1 MIIGII
7 NGIRIVIIINPH
19 LSIYYHCITCPKLS
33 FVVKEF
39 ERGISFA
46 AFVIV
51 ITAVIFCIGFGFP
64 FIVVAS
70 CCVPNLLAVNPAGNE
85 DVFTNVP
92 LEVYTFITAF
102 IV

>member
-1 MIIGII
+1 MRLK
-7 NGIRIVIIINPH
+7 NNKSTS
-19 LSIYYHCITCPKLS
+19 SIYYHCKICPKLS
-33 FVVKEF
+33 FTVEEF

-51 ITAVIFCIGFGFP
+51 ITAVIFCIVFGFP

>member
-51 ITAVIFCIGFGFP
+51 ITVVIFCIGFP

-70 CCVPNLLAVNPAGNE
+70 CCVPKLLAVNPAGNE

>member
-1 MIIGII
+1 MRLKY
-7 NGIRIVIIINPH
+7 NQ
-19 LSIYYHCITCPKLS
+19 SISSVYYHCIICPKLS
-33 FVVKEF
+33 FIVEEF

-51 ITAVIFCIGFGFP
+51 VTAVIFCIVFP

-70 CCVPNLLAVNPAGNE
+70 CCVPNLAAVNPAGNE
-85 DVFTNVP
+85 DVFINVP
-92 LEVYTFITAF
+92 LRVYTFITAF

>member
-1 MIIGII
+1 MRLK
-7 NGIRIVIIINPH
+7 NNKFTS
-19 LSIYYHCITCPKLS
+19 SIYYDCKICPKLS
-33 FVVKEF
+33 FTVEEF

-51 ITAVIFCIGFGFP
+51 VTAVIFCIVFP

-70 CCVPNLLAVNPAGNE
+70 CCVPKLVAVNPAGNE

-92 LEVYTFITAF
+92 LRVYTFITAF